1 MKNTEFGAAQKIR
14 CTVLQTRKLR
24 RYPKFP
30 RHPKGKRSERAGQRG
45 LEFTKRTQWLENVS
59 ANYKTNPLLVGPR
72 SWRRRIERRICDFAA
87 PAGLSFRAASIV
99 STPSL
104 DSIPPY
110 QPQPFVQASFGP
122 LPVSPPA
129 GAELCIVTSRS
140 HRKGL
145 PVNLVA
151 EDAER
156 AASVVVRCDDQDSCA
171 FFARQAFFHV
181 VRFLPGRE
189 PLNRTNLD
197 RGSLR

>member
-1 MKNTEFGAAQKIR
+1 MAREHRLELPNEPKARECR
-14 CTVLQTRKLR
+14 LKLR
-24 RYPKFP
+24 NEPMKAR
-30 RHPKGKRSERAGQRG
+30 
-45 LEFTKRTQWLENVS
+45 
-59 ANYKTNPLLVGPR
+59 PLL
-72 SWRRRIERRICDFAA
+72 
-87 PAGLSFRAASIV
+87 

-122 LPVSPPA
+122 LPVGPPA
-129 GAELCIVTSRS
+129 GAELCIVASRS

-197 RGSLR
+197 RGSLRQILNVFLGQLDL